1 MISKVSHLEEFIMT
15 ISKNLFVYCFTILS
29 LSTPLLIPNSAKAST
44 VSSIEEARKEFSACE
59 VNRNAPFRSTLL
71 FKNKRFLE
79 GNKRYTAD
87 IYQLYKNTKVKGID
101 GYIYNLRDS
110 KKGGRIIANFKFDYR
125 AIKKEPGK
133 PQVFNS
139 KFSACGPTPSD
150 QSYPVVS
157 YIFYDTT
164 IGFKINGYRAPINIG
179 QVTNTK
185 PFRLVSVINQLDGP
199 DFGQ

>member
-1 MISKVSHLEEFIMT
+1 MT
-15 ISKNLFVYCFTILS
+15 IVNKLFVSILS
-29 LSTPLLIPNSAKAST
+29 VITVSIPTLIPITSQAST

-59 VNRNAPFRSTLL
+59 VNRKAPYRSTLL

-79 GNKRYTAD
+79 GNPRYTAD
-87 IYQLYKNTKVKGID
+87 IYKLYKNTKVKGID

-110 KKGGRIIANFKFDYR
+110 KKGGRIIANLKFDYR
-125 AIKKEPGK
+125 AVKKEPGK
-133 PQVFNS
+133 PQVYNS
-139 KFSACGPTPSD
+139 KFSACGPTPTD

-164 IGFKINGYRAPINIG
+164 IGFKINGFRAPINIG